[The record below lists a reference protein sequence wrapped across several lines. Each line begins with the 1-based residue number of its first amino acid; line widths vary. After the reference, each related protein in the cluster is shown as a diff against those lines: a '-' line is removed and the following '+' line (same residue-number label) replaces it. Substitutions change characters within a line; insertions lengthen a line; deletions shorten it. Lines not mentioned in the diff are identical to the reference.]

1 MDAQTKEALLLKKEI
16 VSKRFKEIMQE
27 LYGERLSKIIL
38 YGSYARGDFHEE
50 SDIDFLVVL
59 NDEEI
64 KRLEERRKIR
74 QYVDYLD
81 SSWGIYVSAVPMPLQ
96 KFLWDKT
103 PLLHFV
109 RKEGVE
115 I

>member
-64 KRLEERRKIR
+64 
-74 QYVDYLD
+74 
-81 SSWGIYVSAVPMPLQ
+81 
-96 KFLWDKT
+96 
-103 PLLHFV
+103 
-109 RKEGVE
+109 
-115 I
+115 